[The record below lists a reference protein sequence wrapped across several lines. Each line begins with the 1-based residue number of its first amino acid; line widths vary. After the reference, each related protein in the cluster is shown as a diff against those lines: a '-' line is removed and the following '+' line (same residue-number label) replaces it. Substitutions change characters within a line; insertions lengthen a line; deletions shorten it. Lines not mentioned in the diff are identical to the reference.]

1 MAWHEFPLVIF
12 TVFAQ
17 TAVGAFF
24 LVCLLFLFGSPS
36 EQQKMSMMK
45 SLFFV
50 WVLMGIGFA
59 ASTFHLGSPLRAFN
73 AFNRVGHSWLSN
85 EILTGSL
92 FFALGGLLWLLSVL
106 KVASAALRRGLMVTA
121 MVMGIIF
128 MYAMARLYMIETV
141 PTWAYAVY
149 TIKFRINGSYFG
161 EHRCLYTTN
170 WLRISHNYR

>member
-50 WVLMGIGFA
+50 
-59 ASTFHLGSPLRAFN
+59 
-73 AFNRVGHSWLSN
+73 
-85 EILTGSL
+85 
-92 FFALGGLLWLLSVL
+92 
-106 KVASAALRRGLMVTA
+106 
-121 MVMGIIF
+121 
-128 MYAMARLYMIETV
+128 
-141 PTWAYAVY
+141 
-149 TIKFRINGSYFG
+149 
-161 EHRCLYTTN
+161 
-170 WLRISHNYR
+170 